1 MKLCSLKKN
10 YSGIEKFSNEVTIR
24 FKKAK
29 KLFWLKKKKHREA
42 KMQNIDHMILQLIE
56 DKEKDQPISKE
67 VIEYFKRESE
77 DHDISEI
84 PDYFLCKVNYVNFI
98 FLCFK

>member
-1 MKLCSLKKN
+1 LKKN
-10 YSGIEKFSNEVTIR
+10 DSRIEKISNEVTIS

-56 DKEKDQPISKE
+56 DKEKDSTN
-67 VIEYFKRESE
+67 FKRS
-77 DHDISEI
+77 
-84 PDYFLCKVNYVNFI
+84 YRI
-98 FLCFK
+98 F

>member
-1 MKLCSLKKN
+1 MKLCSLEKN
-10 YSGIEKFSNEVTIR
+10 DSGIEKFSNEVTIR

-42 KMQNIDHMILQLIE
+42 KLQNIDHMILQLIE
-56 DKEKDQPISKE
+56 DSGNEEKDQPISKE

-84 PDYFLCKVNYVNFI
+84 QII
-98 FLCFK
+98 FFAKLIM